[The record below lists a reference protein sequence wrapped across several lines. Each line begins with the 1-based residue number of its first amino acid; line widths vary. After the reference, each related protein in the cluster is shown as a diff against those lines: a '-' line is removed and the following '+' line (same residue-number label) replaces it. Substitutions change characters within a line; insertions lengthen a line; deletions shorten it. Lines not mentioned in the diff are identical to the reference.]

1 MTTDPAPA
9 KGADFAPNASVYDEA
24 YYASMY
30 RRHWF
35 FRNERKYRDRDEALV
50 RLVRPRASMRLLE
63 VGSARG
69 DTSFFFAPR
78 VASVA
83 GVDAAPAA
91 VMAAREEAL
100 SRGVGNVRF
109 ELADARSIPLFAD
122 GSFDVVLL
130 ADFVEHVLD
139 DVLSA
144 SLAEARRLLVPGGAV
159 ALYTPN
165 RDHWAERVKAAL
177 PALQQADHIA
187 VRPSARV
194 VEAVTGA
201 GFAVEDLFFTP
212 SPYPLLGALDRRF
225 PGASLCRFRT
235 CLRARRTS

>member
-1 MTTDPAPA
+1 MTTDPVPHR
-9 KGADFAPNASVYDEA
+9 GRDFAPNAAVYDEA

-30 RRHWF
+30 RRNWF

-63 VGSARG
+63 IGSARG

-78 VASVA
+78 VASVV
-83 GVDAAPAA
+83 GIDAAPAA
-91 VMAAREEAL
+91 VMAAREDAL
-100 SRGVGNVRF
+100 SRGVANVRF
-109 ELADARSIPLFAD
+109 ELADARSLPLLPEA
-122 GSFDVVLL
+122 SFDVVLL

-139 DVLSA
+139 DVLLA
-144 SLAEARRLLVPGGAV
+144 SLAEARRLLVAGGAV

-177 PALQQADHIA
+177 PFLQQADHIA
-187 VRPSARV
+187 VRPSGSV
-194 VEAVTGA
+194 VAAVRGA

-225 PGASLCRFRT
+225 PRAATCRFRT
-235 CLRARRTS
+235 CLRARRTG